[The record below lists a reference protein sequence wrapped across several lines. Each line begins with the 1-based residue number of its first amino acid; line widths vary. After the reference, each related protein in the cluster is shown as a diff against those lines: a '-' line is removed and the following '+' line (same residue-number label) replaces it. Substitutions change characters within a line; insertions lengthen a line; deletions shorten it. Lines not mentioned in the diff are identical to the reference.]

1 MKKIINIIIIILC
14 FLAVVILGIIAF
26 RYYESQKNDK
36 GERTGWSERH
46 EGWSALFSLRSGNKI
61 RAQTAAYGSD
71 KKAKHVNSCWRQ
83 SAADAVQ
90 KENSGKCRA

>member
-1 MKKIINIIIIILC
+1 MQSEIYGPDFCKD
-14 FLAVVILGIIAF
+14 
-26 RYYESQKNDK
+26 SQKNDK

-90 KENSGKCRA
+90 KENSGK